1 MITKRKVILRLRK
14 SLIGSF
20 AVPFDGFCKIFFYTI
35 ASGIENPKCKLRLII
50 SLFSSF
56 A

>member
-1 MITKRKVILRLRK
+1 MRLCI
-14 SLIGSF
+14 SLISSF
-20 AVPFDGFCKIFFYTI
+20 TQPYNGFCKIFFYTI
-35 ASGIENPKCKLRLII
+35 ASGIEKPKCKLRLII